1 MGGVHYKVEALRR
14 GRTDSQVRAVLM
26 VLLTVSIA
34 SFGMKLGVSLNL
46 IGFSEIFRLD
56 FLNQAGFSSGFLTDF
71 SKSFVIYL
79 NKEVDFLDIDTELGG
94 FFGASNGEFSVGL
107 DVFFTLYKR
116 GFVLFG
122 ISSTLGIHF
131 LSIGPTLEIDI

>member
-1 MGGVHYKVEALRR
+1 MGRVHYTAEALCR
-14 GRTDSQVRAVLM
+14 GRTDSQVKTILV
-26 VLLTVSIA
+26 VLLVLSIA
-34 SFGMKLGVSLNL
+34 SFGIKIGVSLNL
-46 IGFSEIFRLD
+46 MGFSELFRMD

-79 NKEVDFLDIDTELGG
+79 NKDTDFLDVDTELGG